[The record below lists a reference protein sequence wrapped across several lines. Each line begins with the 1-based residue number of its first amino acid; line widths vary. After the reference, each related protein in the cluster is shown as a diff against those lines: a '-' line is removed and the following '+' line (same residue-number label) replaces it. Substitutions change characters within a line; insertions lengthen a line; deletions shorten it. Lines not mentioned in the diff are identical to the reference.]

1 MKNDQYVITGIMFV
15 ITIVV
20 ISSSTFV
27 INRQEII
34 DAIKDVNIFKTIE
47 KVYTSDVAFSQVFI
61 NIWSSLQFNNLFSS
75 IKLYDDVEYGVLMQ
89 DADGSLY
96 FPDAKVD
103 VTKYVDIVKSFS
115 DEVTKNGSKYVYIQA
130 PDKILK
136 DYSDSRLFEY
146 NFSNENADNFLQGL
160 KEKDVEYLD
169 LREEIVK
176 DKLDRSNMF
185 YKSDHHWNTK
195 TAFWAY
201 QKIINLLKTNYN
213 FDIDREGFYTNI
225 ENYNQITK
233 EKCFIGSLGRR
244 VGEAVTE
251 LDDYTFIEPRFETKY
266 ALYNGVVSLIEPIKQ
281 GNFQNTIKINSIL
294 NNKDNKTNRHSAY
307 FEWDYGFLRVCN
319 ELIDNDYKI
328 LFIKD
333 SYSLPLVAYL
343 STCISQ
349 IDMVDLR
356 DTPKADVKKMIKD
369 NNYDIVI
376 QIYNTEVFNDT
387 MFSY

>member
-1 MKNDQYVITGIMFV
+1 MKNNHFVITGVLFI
-15 ITIVV
+15 ITLVV

-27 INRQEII
+27 INRHEIL
-34 DAIKDVNIFKTIE
+34 DAIKDINIVKTIE
-47 KVYTSDVAFSQVFI
+47 RVYTDDVAFSQLFI

-89 DADGSLY
+89 DSDGSLY

-103 VTKYVDIVKSFS
+103 VTKYVNIVRSFS
-115 DEVTKNGSKYVYIQA
+115 DEVTKKGSKYVYIQA
-130 PDKILK
+130 PDKLLK
-136 DYSDSRLFEY
+136 GYSNLELFDY
-146 NFSNENADNFLQGL
+146 NFSNENADEFLKGL
-160 KEKDVEYLD
+160 ENNNVDCLD
-169 LREEIVK
+169 LREEIIK
-176 DKLDRSNMF
+176 DKLDRSKMF

-201 QKIINLLKTNYN
+201 QKIVSLLKNKYN
-213 FDIDREGFYTNI
+213 FEVDKDDFYTNLG
-225 ENYNQITK
+225 NYKQTTK
-233 EKCFIGSLGRR
+233 EKCFVGSLGRR
-244 VGEAVTE
+244 VGNAVTE
-251 LDDYTFIEPRFETKY
+251 LDDYTFIEPNFDTKY
-266 ALYNGVVSLIEPIKQ
+266 TLYNGVVSLEEPLKQ
-281 GNFQNTIKINSIL
+281 GNFQNAIAISSIL
-294 NNKDNKTNRHSAY
+294 NSKDNQTNRHSAY

-333 SYSLPLVAYL
+333 SYSLPVVAYL

-356 DTPKADVKKMIKD
+356 DTPKADVKKMID
-369 NNYDIVI
+369 ENNYDIVI